1 LQYIIDVIVKIASIL
16 TAIGVIF
23 VFFGSVTKR
32 GQTAVANWFRKINE
46 PTNKGIVCVLRSDL
60 RRLCKECIKQKY
72 MTDEDLE
79 NIVEASDAYC
89 ALGGNS
95 YTHALVQRAC
105 ALPVRSFDES
115 DLEK

>member
-1 LQYIIDVIVKIASIL
+1 LQDIIDVIVKIASIL

-105 ALPVRSFDES
+105 ALPVRSLDES